1 MPNYKIFQDI
11 PQNLKTKLYGE
22 QSGTTTALQM
32 ESGALAV
39 GLYGQQSGSATSL
52 QMESGALAVGL
63 YASQS
68 GTVSSLEM
76 ESGALSVGL
85 FAEQSGTVSSLQM
98 ESGALAVGLYA
109 LQSGTVTSLQM
120 ESGMLVV
127 TQAASTMD
135 SGPAYI
141 NFTSGADSG
150 TTIWTV
156 LDYSEWTLAVSKQSG
171 DGSGQVRLEL
181 SATGSGGDWYA
192 ENGSFETITSGSWKY
207 YVAQTYLKYARIA
220 VQESTNSGNVGLRWY
235 FQGRKI
241 A

>member
-11 PQNLKTKLYGE
+11 PENLKTKLYAE
-22 QSGTTTALQM
+22 QSGTNTALQM
-32 ESGALAV
+32 LSGALAV
-39 GLYGQQSGSATSL
+39 GLYGQQSGTITSL
-52 QMESGALAVGL
+52 Q
-63 YASQS
+63 
-68 GTVSSLEM
+68 M

-109 LQSGTVTSLQM
+109 QQSGTVTSLQM
-120 ESGMLVV
+120 ESGALVV
-127 TQAASTMD
+127 TQNIATMD
-135 SGPAYI
+135 SGPVYV

-150 TTIWTV
+150 TTIWPV
-156 LDYSEWTLAVSKQSG
+156 MDYSEWTLSVSKQSG
-171 DGSGQVRLEL
+171 DGSGQVRLEV

-192 ENGSFETITSGSWKY
+192 ENASFETLSSGSWKY
-207 YVAQTYLKYARIA
+207 FVANTYLKYARIA

-235 FQGRKI
+235 FQARQM